1 MRNGVILSN
10 DFYRDLLQDS
20 GDAVRKAIRE
30 RCICYFQMKNF
41 DYLMIIL
48 FLDYYVIDLLEII
61 YVYLIQCL
69 KEVYH

>member
-30 RCICYFQMKNF
+30 RYICYFQMKKF
-41 DYLMIIL
+41 
-48 FLDYYVIDLLEII
+48 
-61 YVYLIQCL
+61 
-69 KEVYH
+69 